1 MVRLFL
7 EMCSRLRAVPGE
19 SSGGLS
25 ANERRLLVAH
35 ARATV
40 LTNIGTPREGGDGDP
55 PEAPALAVPSA
66 AFVTLHVGGAL
77 RGCIG
82 TLERRRSL
90 WSVVGEMAAAAATR
104 DPRFPPID
112 ETDLRTMTVE
122 ISVLSPDVKIHRPE
136 EIEIGRHGLDVRRGG
151 ARGLLLP
158 QVAVEHGFDR
168 EKFLAATCRKAGLSG
183 DAWHDADTEIR
194 VFEAE
199 VFGDEEAPSRGD

>member
-1 MVRLFL
+1 M
-7 EMCSRLRAVPGE
+7 PGE
-19 SSGGLS
+19 SSGALS
-25 ANERRLLVAH
+25 ADEKRLLIAH

-40 LTNIGTPREGGDGDP
+40 VTNIGAAREDGDGDP
-55 PEAPALAVPSA
+55 PEAPALAVPRA

-90 WSVVGEMAAAAATR
+90 WNVVGEMAAAAATR

-112 ETDLRTMTVE
+112 ETDLRTMSVE

-136 EIEIGRHGLDVRRGG
+136 EIEIGRHGLDVRRGA

-183 DAWHDADTEIR
+183 DAWHDADTELR

-199 VFGDEEAPSRGD
+199 VFGDASAAPRE